1 MYFNMVNQYD
11 TIKRLS
17 KQEDF
22 IVKEKERTEAY
33 IHYIMSLSGGFMGA
47 YALLNRCEIF
57 GSAQTANMI
66 HSILDLSSG
75 SWTSLL
81 LRLGSLLIF
90 ITAIIAATLI
100 PRLISIDIRLICIL
114 AEIPVIAVLGF
125 FPAHMDPLMA
135 LYPVFFIMAF
145 QWCSFTGVKG
155 YASSTIFSTNNLRQF
170 ISSLSNYFADRNKK
184 HLEKAWVYGFTLFFY
199 HIGVA
204 LCWYFTKLFGILS
217 VWLCL
222 LPLFLV
228 LVLVGREHIFIN
240 LRSFLQNTSA

>member
-1 MYFNMVNQYD
+1 M
-11 TIKRLS
+11 
-17 KQEDF
+17 
-22 IVKEKERTEAY
+22 KEKERTEAY

-125 FPAHMDPLMA
+125 FRRTWTRSWLSIPYFSSWPFNGVPLPA
-135 LYPVFFIMAF
+135 
-145 QWCSFTGVKG
+145 
-155 YASSTIFSTNNLRQF
+155 
-170 ISSLSNYFADRNKK
+170 
-184 HLEKAWVYGFTLFFY
+184 
-199 HIGVA
+199 
-204 LCWYFTKLFGILS
+204 
-217 VWLCL
+217 
-222 LPLFLV
+222 
-228 LVLVGREHIFIN
+228 
-240 LRSFLQNTSA
+240 